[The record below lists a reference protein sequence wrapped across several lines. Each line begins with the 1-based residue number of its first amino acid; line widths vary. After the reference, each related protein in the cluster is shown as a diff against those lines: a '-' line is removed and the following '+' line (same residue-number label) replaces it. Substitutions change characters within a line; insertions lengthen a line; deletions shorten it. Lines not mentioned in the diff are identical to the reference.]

1 MQFTDLS
8 IEQPPPQPP
17 QSPQSPQPLAA
28 ARYMVRTGR
37 PRRPLLGVKVPCP

>member
-8 IEQPPPQPP
+8 IEQPPA
-17 QSPQSPQPLAA
+17 QSAQSPQPLAA